1 MPLTRKTRHMI
12 GEHELKLMKPNAI
25 LVNTARGAV
34 VDQLALAEALNA
46 RTIEGAACDVWEREP
61 AQLEHPLF
69 TCDNFIG
76 TPHVAGISVEGQIDN
91 RTKQAQEVVRV
102 LSGQPPRNPVVAED

>member
-1 MPLTRKTRHMI
+1 MI
-12 GEHELKLMKPNAI
+12 GERELKLMKQNAI

-61 AQLEHPLF
+61 AQVEHPLF
-69 TCDNFIG
+69 KCDNFIAS
-76 TPHVAGISVEGQIDN
+76 PHVAGISVEGQIDN
-91 RTKQAQEVVRV
+91 RTNQAEEVVRV
-102 LSGQPPRNPVVAED
+102 LSGQPPRNPVVADE